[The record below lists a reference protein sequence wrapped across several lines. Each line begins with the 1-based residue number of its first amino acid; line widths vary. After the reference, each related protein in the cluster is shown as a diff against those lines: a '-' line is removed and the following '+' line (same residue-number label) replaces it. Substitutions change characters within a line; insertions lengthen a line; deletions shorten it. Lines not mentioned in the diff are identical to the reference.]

1 MRGLSEIGTAIL
13 HIMVM
18 ADCLPM
24 LLDNYAWLLED
35 YIFQFWADFC
45 RSIPSDPGIHVPFY
59 EAANNFNK
67 VWLLHG

>member
-1 MRGLSEIGTAIL
+1 MRGLSKIGTAIL

-35 YIFQFWADFC
+35 CIFQFWADFC